1 MIKNL
6 LSSIFI
12 LLPFVIISIATSQ
25 RPTSSPV
32 IRSYTITSN
41 CSNDSLISGTVV
53 ASDDTIITPEG
64 ITYLNIG
71 LPIAHLIVGADSSLS
86 AEISP
91 ALTRTCLYSTM
102 AVGATTNSIYTCSD
116 NFIPACVVTLTPL

>member
-1 MIKNL
+1 MFKNL
-6 LSSIFI
+6 ISSTLI
-12 LLPFVIISIATSQ
+12 LLPFVVISIATSKQ
-25 RPTSSPV
+25 TTSSPV
-32 IRSYTITSN
+32 IRSYTVTSN
-41 CSNDSLISGTVV
+41 CSNASLISGTIV
-53 ASDDTIITPEG
+53 ASDDIIITPEG

-71 LPIAHLIVGADSSLS
+71 LPLSHLTVGKDSTIS

-102 AVGATTNSIYTCSD
+102 AVGTTTNSIYTCSD